1 MTSLRVYPTTC
12 RSATCGRID
21 CTGCRHKPTLDEFMA
36 WRERTKATRP
46 DPVWSPTVWQA
57 AE

>member
-1 MTSLRVYPTTC
+1 MTRLRIYPTTC
-12 RSATCGRID
+12 RSATCGRSECD
-21 CTGCRHKPTLDEFMA
+21 GCRHKPALDAFTA
-36 WRERTKATRP
+36 WRERTKATRT